1 MRAQRGRSQHGRDGR
16 SPRAGAH
23 HARRGRSAGG
33 GDGPQRRI
41 RQAGAHLPQPL
52 PGARAPSP
60 QPAARPQLLFHFGRR
75 RHHHHRGR
83 GLQPSGLRAGPKR
96 CPGRPRALLGQG
108 AGGAHPF
115 ASRPHGQPRPHLAR
129 GHAGAREPALLPRGE
144 EPHGDGGQRLW
155 SAAPSSG
162 HFRAAARHDL
172 RRGGA
177 AFARVGG
184 ASAAFHLPDHDVSG
198 RWRLPESRR
207 VRVRGDRDA
216 GPRSLA
222 HLPLRGRPQDP
233 PVRRSCSGAHH
244 AVGIV
249 VVFCLQRIGGV
260 PG

>member
-1 MRAQRGRSQHGRDGR
+1 MAETVGARERGRITPDE
-16 SPRAGAH
+16 GAVLAAET
-23 HARRGRSAGG
+23 ARNAEFGKPVLIYPNLYLVRV
-33 GDGPQRRI
+33 
-41 RQAGAHLPQPL
+41 PL
-52 PGARAPSP
+52 PHNPLHALNSYFILDDDGTTTIVDVGFNHPDCEQALSDA
-60 QPAARPQLLFHFGRR
+60 
-75 RHHHHRGR
+75 
-83 GLQPSGLRAGPKR
+83 
-96 CPGRPRALLGQG
+96 PGRPRALLGQG

-155 SAAPSSG
+155 SGAPSSG

-177 AFARVGG
+177 AICTCRRSFCR
-184 ASAAFHLPDHDVSG
+184 FPPTDHDVSG